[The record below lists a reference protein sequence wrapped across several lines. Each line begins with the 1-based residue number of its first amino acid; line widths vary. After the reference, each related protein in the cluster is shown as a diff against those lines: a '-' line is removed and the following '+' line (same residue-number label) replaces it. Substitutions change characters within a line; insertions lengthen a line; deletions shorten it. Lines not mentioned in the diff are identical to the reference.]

1 LKKAY
6 KSGSFDLKIKVDYSN
21 AKDLKSHLA
30 NGSLVKSL
38 LSVSLR
44 GRLAVGEGDKVAI
57 YDVGQLIG
65 QATISPVTADKTN
78 VKHLSKNVVRF
89 EILQLVFNPVV
100 ENYLVVAGYEDCQ
113 VLTLN
118 PRGEVIDRLAIELA
132 LQGAYIRRVEWVPGS
147 QVQLMVVTNRFVKIY
162 DLSLDNISPV
172 HYFTLSDDMIV
183 DAILYTASRGRM
195 FLVVLSENGNIFRFE
210 LSVKGN
216 VGAVPLKELVQLK
229 GRDVHA
235 KGSSLYFSST
245 CKLLFISFQDGTT
258 LLGRPSSDAGS
269 LTEMSSVFEEQES
282 KMRPAGVHH
291 WKELL
296 AGSGLFVCLSTVKSN
311 SALAVSMEEHAILA
325 QSMRHSVGST
335 SPIVGM
341 TAYKPLSKDKIH
353 CLVLHDDGSLQIYSH
368 APVGVDAGVIAASEK
383 VKKLG
388 SGILT
393 KAYAGTNPEFPLDFF
408 ERTVCITPDV
418 KLGGDAIRNG
428 DSEGAKQSLVNED
441 GFLESPSPTGF
452 KVSSITF

>member
-1 LKKAY
+1 
-6 KSGSFDLKIKVDYSN
+6 
-21 AKDLKSHLA
+21 
-30 NGSLVKSL
+30 
-38 LSVSLR
+38 
-44 GRLAVGEGDKVAI
+44 
-57 YDVGQLIG
+57 
-65 QATISPVTADKTN
+65 
-78 VKHLSKNVVRF
+78 
-89 EILQLVFNPVV
+89 
-100 ENYLVVAGYEDCQ
+100 
-113 VLTLN
+113 
-118 PRGEVIDRLAIELA
+118 
-132 LQGAYIRRVEWVPGS
+132 
-147 QVQLMVVTNRFVKIY
+147 
-162 DLSLDNISPV
+162 
-172 HYFTLSDDMIV
+172 
-183 DAILYTASRGRM
+183 
-195 FLVVLSENGNIFRFE
+195 
-210 LSVKGN
+210 
-216 VGAVPLKELVQLK
+216 VPLKELVQLK
-229 GRDVHA
+229 GREVHA

-452 KVSSITF
+452 KVYSITF